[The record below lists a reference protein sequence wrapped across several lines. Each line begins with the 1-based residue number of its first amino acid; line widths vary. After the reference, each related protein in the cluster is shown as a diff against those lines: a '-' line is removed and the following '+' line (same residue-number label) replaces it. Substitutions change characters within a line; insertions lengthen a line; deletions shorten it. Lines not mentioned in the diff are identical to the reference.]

1 MTLDGLKLGKV
12 QGVVVRIVGHDWAVQ
27 VRRELGSNVPH
38 DLKHCEPKSALV
50 LIVFSIRGFAV
61 RFATL
66 AAYRQSLLSV

>member
-38 DLKHCEPKSALV
+38 DVPHD
-50 LIVFSIRGFAV
+50 IRGFAV